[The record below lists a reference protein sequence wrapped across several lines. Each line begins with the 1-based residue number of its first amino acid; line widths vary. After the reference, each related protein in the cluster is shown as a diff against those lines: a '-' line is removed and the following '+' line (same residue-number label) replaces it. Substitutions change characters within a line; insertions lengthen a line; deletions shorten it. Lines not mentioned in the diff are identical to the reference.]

1 MPERMMP
8 QAATLGKLNGKAV
21 RSPARRRTPK
31 FFPAAGRD
39 GHALPFILRKPNQ
52 SFPFFV
58 SVVRSC
64 SVPFGFFL

>member
-31 FFPAAGRD
+31 LFPAAGRD
-39 GHALPFILRKPNQ
+39 GPYPSFCGNQISLFPAL
-52 SFPFFV
+52 FP
-58 SVVRSC
+58 SVG